1 MPDGTSDLLKY
12 VKKNFHEGELD
23 IPATIIDQAHQIGP
37 EYSDYKPKRKCKVI
51 IISFIAIRHRT
62 LM

>member
-1 MPDGTSDLLKY
+1 MKQVMYLNMQ
-12 VKKNFHEGELD
+12 KKNFHEGELD
-23 IPATIIDQAHQIGP
+23 IPDTIIDQAHQIGP

-51 IISFIAIRHRT
+51 IIRFIAIRHRT